1 MDISKNLKAQ
11 QSKGYEQALVK
22 GNINTLVKTMNYLI
36 QHDLKTPEDF
46 DKHYSAVIDDFNFA
60 KKNRKKISLEMLDL
74 SEKIKFT
81 QNYKKNKA
89 VYLQSL
95 SAKDRQ
101 EFYRTHEGEIV
112 QYKASL
118 IYFERAGINPAKLN
132 LNNLFQEYKSL
143 KQEKIENDNLYKTS
157 KERKYDLDIIKQNI
171 EYILG
176 LQQEEEREKEAV
188 EKEIDAKRND
198 QR

>member
-1 MDISKNLKAQ
+1 
-11 QSKGYEQALVK
+11 
-22 GNINTLVKTMNYLI
+22 
-36 QHDLKTPEDF
+36 
-46 DKHYSAVIDDFNFA
+46 
-60 KKNRKKISLEMLDL
+60 MLDL
-74 SEKIKFT
+74 REKIKFT

-101 EFYRTHEGEIV
+101 EFYRNHEGEIV

-171 EYILG
+171 EYILR
-176 LQQEEEREKEAV
+176 LQQAEEREKEAV
-188 EKEIDAKRND
+188 EKETDRKRND